1 MHQSE
6 SFPILLISPLDQFF
20 NCCSLPRNRELMRVF
35 HDLDMVEQ
43 LGSGMRRILKCYDEN
58 AFSFT
63 EHFMR
68 TSFYFDAMLG
78 DKLGD
83 KLGDRL
89 GDRLGD
95 NGRISRSLLNYTRS
109 RIVELMEADG
119 RISISKIAE
128 TMGLSKTAIE
138 KNIDFLK
145 SNGYIERIGDTK
157 KGFWKIL
164 K

>member
-6 SFPILLISPLDQFF
+6 SFPILLICPLDQLF

-78 DKLGD
+78 DRLGD
-83 KLGDRL
+83 KLGD
-89 GDRLGD
+89 
-95 NGRISRSLLNYTRS
+95 NGSSCP
-109 RIVELMEADG
+109 
-119 RISISKIAE
+119 KFCPK
-128 TMGLSKTAIE
+128 LSHVQ
-138 KNIDFLK
+138 DML
-145 SNGYIERIGDTK
+145 
-157 KGFWKIL
+157 
-164 K
+164 